1 MMDRFYPGIMNHK
14 KEHSSFLLR
23 VKKMQKDFHSGQHI
37 SMATLLFLSEWITH
51 RILSMDVDFGK
62 FLTGR

>member
-1 MMDRFYPGIMNHK
+1 
-14 KEHSSFLLR
+14 
-23 VKKMQKDFHSGQHI
+23 MQKDFHSGQHI